1 MMAGLNRGQRLQ
13 ACQQRCPPVQ
23 QVPDR
28 ARKNNSKAGDARV
41 SYSEL
46 YSDLV
51 DQPGALLPIF
61 HRIQERLG
69 YVPQDALP
77 EIARHLNL
85 SRAEVHG
92 VMTFYHD
99 FRSEPAGR
107 TVVKICRAEA
117 CQAMGANALI
127 AHAEQCL
134 HTPLNSTS
142 ADGAATLEA
151 TYCLGNCALSPALM
165 INGDLKG
172 RVTPARFDALI
183 AAASKEVAA

>member
-1 MMAGLNRGQRLQ
+1 M
-13 ACQQRCPPVQ
+13 
-23 QVPDR
+23 
-28 ARKNNSKAGDARV
+28 

-51 DQPGALLPIF
+51 EMPGALLPIF

-69 YVPQDALP
+69 YVPQEALP
-77 EIARHLNL
+77 EIAKALNL

-117 CQAMGANALI
+117 CQAMGANALV
-127 AHAEQCL
+127 AHAEACL

-142 ADGAATLEA
+142 ADGSATLEA
-151 TYCLGNCALSPALM
+151 MYCLGNCALAPAVM

-172 RVTPARFDALI
+172 RVTPARFDALV
-183 AAASKEVAA
+183 AAAGKAVPA